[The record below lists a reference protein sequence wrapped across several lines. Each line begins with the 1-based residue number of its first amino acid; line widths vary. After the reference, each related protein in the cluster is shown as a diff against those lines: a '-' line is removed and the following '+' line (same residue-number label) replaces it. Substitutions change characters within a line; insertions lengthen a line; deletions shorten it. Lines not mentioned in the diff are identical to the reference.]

1 MHNLLHLLNRFN
13 IQLLE
18 NLQNLGT
25 FEIHVET
32 PIYPFSKILFETLF
46 TPTEK
51 YKRKPVLLSARIT

>member
-25 FEIHVET
+25 FEIHVEI
-32 PIYPFSKILFETLF
+32 PIFLSPKYFSK
-46 TPTEK
+46 
-51 YKRKPVLLSARIT
+51 LSSLQQRNIKENPFFFPRE